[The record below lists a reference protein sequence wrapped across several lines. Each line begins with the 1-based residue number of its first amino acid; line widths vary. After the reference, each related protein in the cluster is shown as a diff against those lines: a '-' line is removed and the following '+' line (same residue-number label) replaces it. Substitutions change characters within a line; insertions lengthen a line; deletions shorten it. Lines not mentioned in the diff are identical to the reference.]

1 MPSVTLQKRLGRLEE
16 AALEEYVDQRLVA
29 EIEEMLRVLER
40 NLSAEEFLK
49 VARTFWPMRTLPFRR
64 SAHDD

>member
-1 MPSVTLQKRLGRLEE
+1 MPSVTLQKRLERLEE
-16 AALEEYVDQRLVA
+16 AALEEYVDQHLVA

-49 VARTFWPMRTLPFRR
+49 VARTL
-64 SAHDD
+64 AHADAAV

>member
-16 AALEEYVDQRLVA
+16 AALEEYVDQHLVA

-40 NLSAEEFLK
+40 NLSEAEFLK
-49 VARTFWPMRTLPFRR
+49 VAYIL
-64 SAHDD
+64 AQADAAV

>member
-1 MPSVTLQKRLGRLEE
+1 MPSVTLQKRLGKLEE

-40 NLSAEEFLK
+40 NLSEAEFLK
-49 VARTFWPMRTLPFRR
+49 VAHIL
-64 SAHDD
+64 AQADAAV

>member
-29 EIEEMLRVLER
+29 EIEEMLGVLER
-40 NLSAEEFLK
+40 NLRTEEFLK
-49 VARTFWPMRTLPFRR
+49 VARTL
-64 SAHDD
+64 AHADAAL

>member
-16 AALEEYVDQRLVA
+16 EALEEYVNQRLVA
-29 EIEEMLRVLER
+29 EIEEMLRVPER

-49 VARTFWPMRTLPFRR
+49 VAHVL
-64 SAHDD
+64 AHVDAAV

>member
-40 NLSAEEFLK
+40 NLSEAEFLR
-49 VARTFWPMRTLPFRR
+49 VAHIL
-64 SAHDD
+64 AHADAAA